1 MIKNYLKVAFR
12 NIYRFKLFSSI
23 NIFGLAIG
31 IASSILIFLF
41 VKNELS
47 YDKFNKNA
55 EDIYLVQK
63 YRHTAVGLKVLND
76 TWIPLLKK
84 LKSDYPIIE
93 NGTRLFDQDVCV
105 QTSDNQKFR
114 ENVTFAD
121 PSIFSVFTFPL
132 KMGDAKSVFNDKYSI
147 VISQEIAD
155 KYFGNQNPIGKR
167 LKLDFG
173 KDDYVVTGVLKEV
186 SKNSTISANIIAPF
200 ASAVD
205 ENDPKIQND
214 WNGAFLFT
222 YLQLKHGSTAPE
234 LESQLPEFVKNIW
247 GEDGPNGSKQL
258 DLKLLPLTDLHNNLT
273 NTRTFAYILICIAL
287 VILIIAS
294 VNFMNLS
301 TSRSLERAKEIGMR
315 KVLGA
320 GRLNLIKQYLGESI
334 FLTFLSLVIGLG
346 ISELLLPLMNRLY
359 DLDISNNYFFDPTT
373 ILVLVSI
380 CLVVGIISGIYPAVV
395 LARFRILDSLL
406 GDVKASKGG
415 IIFRNLLV
423 TTQFA
428 LSIILIAG
436 TIIIINQTNFM
447 KDYNTNFQK
456 DNIIVLPV
464 SIGDF
469 SDRDAAVKK
478 IELLKNEIRSNSYIK
493 SVSSSM
499 SVPGNVVDANVFA
512 TPEDWKSPEPL
523 RMRISAIDEDFLKV
537 YSIHL
542 IEGRNFSKDMPTDKD
557 DAIIINESAM
567 KDMGWSTAV
576 GKKVKMGNKF
586 FNVIGVVKDYNTESL
601 EVAVRPL
608 IHFYRTTESSAPRFI
623 SIKYSNVAPDVL
635 ISFLKSKW
643 QILDPERSFDCFF
656 ADKEYQKLYS
666 SQDRMVKVV
675 GYFSVLAII
684 IATLGLFGL
693 LAVSIIQRRKEIG
706 IRKVLGSS
714 TSGILFL
721 LIKKYLRLILAAN
734 IIAWPLTYFLMNKWL
749 EDFAYRINISILSFI
764 IASVV
769 VFVIAS
775 VTISIQAIKA
785 ATANPVKSLRYE

>member
-1 MIKNYLKVAFR
+1 MIKNYLKIAFR
-12 NIYRFKLFSSI
+12 NIYRAKLFSFI

-41 VKNELS
+41 VRNELS
-47 YDKFNKNA
+47 YDAFNKNA
-55 EDIYLVQK
+55 DDIYLVQK

-76 TWIPLLKK
+76 TWIPLLPK
-84 LKSDYPIIE
+84 LKSDYSTVE
-93 NGTRLFDQDVCV
+93 NGTRLFDQDVWV

-114 ENVTFAD
+114 ENITFAD

-132 KMGDAKSVFNDKYSI
+132 KIGDPKSVFKNKYSI
-147 VISQEIAD
+147 VISHEIAN
-155 KYFGNQNPIGKR
+155 KYFGDQSPIGKS

-173 KDDYVVTGVLKEV
+173 KDDYIVTGVLNEV
-186 SKNSTISANIIAPF
+186 PKNSTIPANIIAPF
-200 ASAVD
+200 ASAID
-205 ENDPKIQND
+205 ENDPKVQNN

-222 YLQLKHGSTAPE
+222 YLQLKHGTTPAE
-234 LESQLPEFVKNIW
+234 LESQLPKFVKSIW

-258 DLKLLPLTDLHNNLT
+258 DLKLLPLTDLHNTLT

-320 GRLNLIKQYLGESI
+320 GRSNLVKQYLGESI

-346 ISELLLPLMNRLY
+346 ISELLLPVMNRLY
-359 DLDISNNYFFDPTT
+359 DLDISNNYFVEPST

-380 CLVVGIISGIYPAVV
+380 CLVVGIISGIYPALV
-395 LARFRILDSLL
+395 LARFRTLDSLS
-406 GDVKASKGG
+406 GDLKASRGG
-415 IIFRNLLV
+415 IFFRNTLV

-428 LSIILIAG
+428 LSIILVAG
-436 TIIIINQTNFM
+436 TIIVMNQTNFM

-464 SIGDF
+464 SIRDF
-469 SDRDAAVKK
+469 SDSETAVNK
-478 IELLKNEIRSNSYIK
+478 IDLFKNEIKSNSNIE

-523 RMRISAIDEDFLKV
+523 RMRITAIDEDFLKV
-537 YSIHL
+537 YNINL
-542 IEGRNFSKDMPTDKD
+542 IDGRNFSKDMPTDKD
-557 DAIIINESAM
+557 DAIILNESAM

-576 GKKVKMGNKF
+576 GKKVKMGKKF

-601 EVAVRPL
+601 EVDVRPL

-623 SIKYSNVAPDVL
+623 SIKYSGVAPDEL

-643 QILDPERSFDCFF
+643 KILDPERSFDYFF
-656 ADKEYQKLYS
+656 ADKEYEKLYA
-666 SQDRMVKVV
+666 SQDRMVTVV
-675 GYFSVLAII
+675 GYFSILAII
-684 IATLGLFGL
+684 IASLGLFGL
-693 LAVSIIQRRKEIG
+693 LAVNILQRRKEIG

-714 TSGILFL
+714 TTGILFL
-721 LIKKYLRLILAAN
+721 LTKKYLLLILISN
-734 IIAWPLTYFLMNKWL
+734 LIAWPLTYFLMNKWL
-749 EDFAYRINISILSFI
+749 EDFAYRIDINIWPFVSAAF
-764 IASVV
+764 VV
-769 VFVIAS
+769 LVIAS
-775 VTISIQAIKA
+775 VTICFQAIKVA
-785 ATANPVKSLRYE
+785 IANPVKSLRYE